1 MSLIQPQTI
10 WRNEMKN
17 VNTLAHELKSTANE
31 LIDITSKPVETVIG
45 KIKQLLANAT
55 EKGKNG
61 LQVSIIRGGRPL
73 ALVQYVHPTTGVQMR
88 LGVFWIG
95 ISGRTNFPTVGLRKL
110 VKSGCCHRG
119 HRRFAPAYWVEIS
132 ELASHGNS

>member
-1 MSLIQPQTI
+1 
-10 WRNEMKN
+10 MKDA
-17 VNTLAHELKSTANE
+17 NTLAQEIQTTATE
-31 LIDITSKPVETVIG
+31 LIDITAKPAETVID
-45 KIKQLLANAT
+45 KIRRLLANAT
-55 EKGKNG
+55 EEGKNG
-61 LQVSIIRGGRPL
+61 LQVSIARGGRPL
-73 ALVQYVHPTTGVQMR
+73 AIVQYVHPTTGVQMR

-95 ISGRTNFPTVGLRKL
+95 IGGRTKFPTVGLRKL